1 MKIGVERQG
10 GALIATAE
18 GRVDGINASDFEQAL
33 RNAISDSDTA
43 VIVDL
48 ANLSY
53 ISSAGL
59 RAILLIAKLLS
70 KSSTKFGLCSLTDPI
85 REVFE
90 ISGFDKIVAIHD
102 TREAALTAVG

>member
-18 GRVDGINASDFEQAL
+18 GRIDGINASDFEQAL
-33 RNAISDSDTA
+33 RNAIGDDDMA
-43 VIVDL
+43 VVVDL
-48 ANLSY
+48 AGLSY

-59 RAILLIAKLLS
+59 RAVLLIAKMLS
-70 KSSTKFGLCSLTDPI
+70 QRSAKFGICSLTDPI

-90 ISGFDKIVAIHD
+90 ISGFDKIVSIYD
-102 TREAALTAVG
+102 TREAAVAAVG